1 MTGLRFL
8 QVLTLA
14 LLALALIPAGA
25 HLFEM
30 RAKLAL
36 PPETYMQ
43 VQTLY
48 AGWALFGIP
57 IILSLVL
64 LLVLAWMHRNDAG
77 ALGLTVLALL
87 LMGGTQAIFWAYTQ
101 PMNVV
106 TQNWTVPPPNL
117 AAARTQWE
125 YSHALNAIL
134 TFLAF
139 LAAAWAIVRS
149 GSRRY

>member
-1 MTGLRFL
+1 MTGLRL
-8 QVLTLA
+8 VQLLTLVA
-14 LLALALIPAGA
+14 LALALVPAGA

-36 PPETYMQ
+36 SPEAYMQ

-57 IILSLVL
+57 IY
-64 LLVLAWMHRNDAG
+64 LA
-77 ALGLTVLALL
+77 LALL
-87 LMGGTQAIFWAYTQ
+87 LILCWLHSSTGAALALTFLALVLLAATQGIFWAYTQ
-101 PMNVV
+101 PMNEA
-106 TQNWTVPPPNL
+106 TRNWTVLPSNL

-125 YSHALNAIL
+125 YSHALNAVL

-139 LAAAWAIVRS
+139 TCAAAAVIRFQP
-149 GSRRY
+149 RRY